1 MRIRF
6 LITSL
11 DRGGAEKY
19 LAMVARGLATR
30 GHDVGVACLRG
41 FGPIAREL
49 ADAGVPV
56 RTVGAGLVGWLRRER
71 PQILYG
77 FLFHATIG
85 ARMAG
90 RLAGVPVIVSS
101 EQLMAM
107 ERGARML
114 AYRATWDL
122 CDHYVAVAGAV
133 RDFLR
138 DAIGIPGR
146 RVSVIPSGLDPA
158 LYACA
163 TPSREPVVA
172 SIGHLRRNDQKG
184 YRFLIEASRML
195 PGVRFVVA
203 GEGTPPR
210 DRGGVEFVGPIDDVP
225 KFLASAALYV
235 QPSRWEGFPNAVIE
249 AMACGLPVVA
259 TRVAGMPEQVADTGW
274 LIAPGDPPALAAAIR
289 DALSDRRR
297 LAAKGRAARE
307 RVEREFSEARL
318 VERHVELFER
328 LAAKFV

>member
-1 MRIRF
+1 MRVRF

-19 LAMVARGLATR
+19 LAMTARGLAAR

-41 FGPIAREL
+41 FGPVASEL
-49 ADAGVPV
+49 ADAGIPV

-138 DAIGIPGR
+138 DAVGIPAR
-146 RVSVIPSGLDPA
+146 RVTVIPSGLDPSR
-158 LYACA
+158 YRPA
-163 TPSREPVVA
+163 TPAREPVVA

-184 YRFLIEASRML
+184 YRFLVEASKRL
-195 PGVRFVVA
+195 PDVRFIVA

-210 DRGGVEFVGPIDDVP
+210 DRGRVEFVGPIEDVSA
-225 KFLASAALYV
+225 FLAPASLYV

-274 LIAPGDPPALAAAIR
+274 IVPPADAEALAAAIGE
-289 DALSDRRR
+289 ALGDRRR
-297 LAAKGRAARE
+297 LAAKGRAARD
-307 RVEREFSEARL
+307 RVEREYSEARL
-318 VERHVELFER
+318 VDRHAELFER
-328 LAAKFV
+328 LVANIV